1 MSLANLQLQTRA
13 IPYNGQ
19 EIIVYGLSANDVS
32 GLLVSQ
38 MSHLEKIF
46 DIAEAAGI
54 KSAAD
59 VPNVDFALLGQNL
72 AVEIPGLIA
81 NIIAYAAHEPESVN
95 VAMGLPAPVQ
105 AEAIKHI
112 AQLTFVDEAGFREF
126 LGNVVAALRSARNVA
141 PQPKQSQSAIDS
153 PNGG

>member
-1 MSLANLQLQTRA
+1 MSLAHLQLQTRA
-13 IPYNGQ
+13 VPYNDQ
-19 EIIVYGLSANDVS
+19 QIIVYGLSANDIA

-46 DIAEAAGI
+46 DIAEEAGI

-59 VPNVDFALLGQNL
+59 VPNVDFALLGQRL

-81 NIIAYAAHEPESVN
+81 NVIAYAAHEPESVN
-95 VAMGLPAPVQ
+95 IALGLPAPVQ

-126 LGNVVAALRSARNVA
+126 LGNVVAALRSARNVV
-141 PQPKQSQSAIDS
+141 PQPSQSQKSSVS
-153 PNGG
+153 PSGG